1 MTNTHRFAIVWI
13 RFRIVFIVCHEPS
26 NLLILLSIQR
36 RWRDRHTSTRVIL
49 TDWFCVNEC
58 WKKIL
63 FLQIIVFTILVQFGS
78 GSYKIINKKTVL
90 NRFKVHTVKSEDIF
104 IGKINNIFCK
114 QFVPAE
120 MLKRWKL
127 NAFY

>member
-1 MTNTHRFAIVWI
+1 M
-13 RFRIVFIVCHEPS
+13 FIKGKYNYLEK
-26 NLLILLSIQR
+26 
-36 RWRDRHTSTRVIL
+36 
-49 TDWFCVNEC
+49 
-58 WKKIL
+58 KKIL

-90 NRFKVHTVKSEDIF
+90 NRFKVQTVKSEDII

-114 QFVPAE
+114 QFVSAE